1 MVGPNL
7 SPVWF
12 HLSDIVVESAQ
23 GAILSDTHGRRY
35 LDFTSGIGVTNTGH
49 CHPRVVAAAQA
60 QTARL
65 IHGQVNIVYHRPM
78 LALVDKLRQV
88 VPGGLDT
95 FYFANSGAEAVEA
108 GLKLARQ
115 ATGRPN
121 IVVFQGGFHGRT
133 VAAMSLTT
141 SKTLYRAG
149 YQPLMAGVAVAPF
162 PYAYRYG
169 WTPEEASAFCLQ
181 ELRHVLATQTAPE
194 ETAGVFLEPVLGE
207 GGYIVPPLSFLV
219 GVQEICREAGLL
231 LILDEVQTG
240 FGRTGR
246 FFCLEHADLSPDILV
261 MAKGLA
267 SGFPLSAIA
276 ARNEI
281 MARWPTGSHGGTYGG
296 NAVACAAAVAT
307 IEAILEEGLV
317 ERAATSGRMLLE
329 SLRALQ
335 RRYPGMGDVRG
346 LGLMVGV
353 EFSLGAD
360 RIPDSVAAK
369 AVQKACLDH
378 GLLLLTC
385 GSHDHIIRFIPPL
398 VVTEAQ
404 IQEALSVFEKAL
416 QSTATPQR
424 EPMATPIRA
433 TLYNHPT

>member
-1 MVGPNL
+1 MVGPRL
-7 SPVWF
+7 SPVWV

-23 GAILSDTHGRRY
+23 GAILCDTRGRRY

-60 QTARL
+60 QIARL
-65 IHGQVNIVYHRPM
+65 IHGQINIVYHRPM
-78 LALVDKLRQV
+78 LALVEKLLQV

-108 GLKLARQ
+108 ALKLARQ

-169 WTPEEASAFCLQ
+169 WAPEEASAFCLQ
-181 ELRHVLATQTAPE
+181 ELRHLLATQTAPE
-194 ETAGVFLEPVLGE
+194 ETAGVLLEPVLGE

-219 GVQEICREAGLL
+219 GVQEICREAGVF

-246 FFCLEHADLSPDILV
+246 FFCLEHAGLSPDILV

-276 ARNEI
+276 AREEI
-281 MARWPTGSHGGTYGG
+281 MVRWPTGSHGGTYGG
-296 NAVACAAAVAT
+296 NAVACAAAAAT
-307 IEAILEEGLV
+307 IEVIREEKLA
-317 ERAATSGRMLLE
+317 ERAATLGQLLLNG
-329 SLRALQ
+329 LRALQ
-335 RRYPGMGDVRG
+335 PRYPAMGEVRG
-346 LGLMVGV
+346 VGLMVGV
-353 EFSLGAD
+353 EFSRGVS
-360 RIPDSVAAK
+360 RIPDGATAK
-369 AVQKACLDH
+369 TVQKACLDQ

-385 GSHDHIIRFIPPL
+385 GSHDHTIRFMPPL
-398 VVTEAQ
+398 IVTEAQ
-404 IQEALSVFEKAL
+404 IEEALSIFEKAL
-416 QSTATPQR
+416 HSAADAPHCQ
-424 EPMATPIRA
+424 
-433 TLYNHPT
+433 